1 MSSGFASA
9 WATASLVISWNRTR
23 RTLPPPPLPSWLATC
38 HAMASPSRS
47 GSVASSTRS
56 DALAAFL
63 ISARV
68 LAFSLMVTYSGVK
81 PFSTSTPSL
90 RCGRSRTCLTVAFTV
105 YPAPRY
111 FPMVLALVGDSTT
124 TSAPTPGLRP
134 GLALP
139 RGGAPGLVG
148 SAALRRLRTFTTST
162 TSTSFTTVFL
172 AATHQSFVKRHES
185 ASLPSCTRL
194 RKPDDLGRHLRRRAA
209 IDVDLRVRVA
219 VQRLALLQELAH
231 PGHGVLSH

>member
-1 MSSGFASA
+1 
-9 WATASLVISWNRTR
+9 
-23 RTLPPPPLPSWLATC
+23 
-38 HAMASPSRS
+38 
-47 GSVASSTRS
+47 
-56 DALAAFL
+56 
-63 ISARV
+63 
-68 LAFSLMVTYSGVK
+68 MV
-81 PFSTSTPSL
+81 F
-90 RCGRSRTCLTVAFTV
+90 
-105 YPAPRY
+105 
-111 FPMVLALVGDSTT
+111 ALVGDSTM

-148 SAALRRLRTFTTST
+148 SAALRRLRTFTTS
-162 TSTSFTTVFL
+162 TTVFL

-209 IDVDLRVRVA
+209 IDVDLRVRAA
-219 VQRLALLQELAH
+219 VKQLALLQELAH

>member
-1 MSSGFASA
+1 
-9 WATASLVISWNRTR
+9 
-23 RTLPPPPLPSWLATC
+23 
-38 HAMASPSRS
+38 
-47 GSVASSTRS
+47 
-56 DALAAFL
+56 
-63 ISARV
+63 
-68 LAFSLMVTYSGVK
+68 MV
-81 PFSTSTPSL
+81 F
-90 RCGRSRTCLTVAFTV
+90 
-105 YPAPRY
+105 
-111 FPMVLALVGDSTT
+111 ALVGDSTM

-134 GLALP
+134 GLGLP

-148 SAALRRLRTFTTST
+148 SAALRRLRTFT

-209 IDVDLRVRVA
+209 IAVDLRVRAA
-219 VQRLALLQELAH
+219 VKQLALLQGLAH